1 MTKESGGDIVLG
13 PETDPND
20 KDSSQLSEMPDTE
33 NIQIQPNTKQL
44 QNSKVYYYELLK
56 SKMIPV
62 TRKFHF
68 LNCHA
73 KMK

>member
-33 NIQIQPNTKQL
+33 NIQIQPNNKQL
-44 QNSKVYYYELLK
+44 QNSKVLHLHDDIICRTFNF
-56 SKMIPV
+56 SIAV
-62 TRKFHF
+62 H
-68 LNCHA
+68 N
-73 KMK
+73 